1 MYCGLRHTNKKG
13 SAEMANQ
20 YEDDE
25 DDLDTETSQQEA
37 PANLRKALKRAE
49 KEKKDL
55 AEQLASIQADLRS
68 RSVKDVLATK
78 GVPDKVAKFIPAD
91 ISTPEQVDA
100 WLNENADVFGF
111 SKSADAPADE
121 AVQANIRSYDRIN
134 AATQNVNS
142 PTRDADL
149 LAKISGAKNI
159 DELNSITG
167 NPTQRRR

>member
-1 MYCGLRHTNKKG
+1 
-13 SAEMANQ
+13 MANQ

-25 DDLDTETSQQEA
+25 DDLDIDTPSQEV

-49 KEKKDL
+49 KEKKEL
-55 AEQLASIQADLRS
+55 AEQLASIQADLRN

-78 GVPDKVAKFIPAD
+78 GVPDKVAKFIPTD

-111 SKSADAPADE
+111 SKSEADAPADE

-134 AATQNVNS
+134 AATQNVNT

-149 LAKISGAKNI
+149 LAKINGAKNI

-167 NPTQRRR
+167 NPGQRRR

>member
-1 MYCGLRHTNKKG
+1 
-13 SAEMANQ
+13 MANQ

-25 DDLDTETSQQEA
+25 DDLDVDTSQNEA

-55 AEQLASIQADLRS
+55 AEQLASIHADLRS
-68 RSVKDVLATK
+68 RNVKDVLATK

-91 ISTPEQVDA
+91 VSTPEQVDA
-100 WLNENADVFGF
+100 WLEENSDVFGF
-111 SKSADAPADE
+111 SKSEADAPADE
-121 AVQANIRSYDRIN
+121 EKQANIRSYDRIN

-149 LAKISGAKNI
+149 LAKLNGATSI
-159 DELNSITG
+159 QELNAVTG
-167 NPTQRRR
+167 LSQQRRR

>member
-1 MYCGLRHTNKKG
+1 
-13 SAEMANQ
+13 MANQ

-25 DDLDTETSQQEA
+25 DDLDVDTSQNEA

-91 ISTPEQVDA
+91 VSTPEQVDA
-100 WLNENADVFGF
+100 WLEENSDVFGF
-111 SKSADAPADE
+111 SKSEADAPADE
-121 AVQANIRSYDRIN
+121 EKQANIRSYDRIN

-149 LAKISGAKNI
+149 LAKLNGATSI
-159 DELNSITG
+159 QELNAVTG
-167 NPTQRRR
+167 LSQQRRR